1 MVLRMF
7 NFILHV
13 SFIPNLHR
21 NLVHLYFFSPLL
33 YTQGARKFNSL
44 SLIVLYVVLDAE
56 RVDILNSFQCILF
69 LLVPYS
75 MMSRTSRDFDNVR
88 ALK

>member
-1 MVLRMF
+1 MF